1 MSSSRSASH
10 GVPSAIA
17 LVTGAGRGIGLEVT
31 KELAREGYDVLMGVR
46 DPGRAP
52 ALAGTR
58 VEQLDVASPE
68 SIAALA
74 RRLAD
79 RGERLE
85 VLVNN
90 AGVYR
95 SPPRETW
102 EVNVRGPLL
111 LTRALAPLLL
121 PGARVVMVS
130 SGLGS
135 LSGQPESVTRPLRD
149 PALTID
155 DVLRLSDKAPDGYGA
170 SKAALNALARLFAR
184 ELPAVRVN
192 SVDPGWVRTD
202 MGGPSA
208 PRSVK
213 QGAASV
219 LWAAR
224 VPPDGPTGGWFRD
237 GKPIPW

>member
-1 MSSSRSASH
+1 MAT
-10 GVPSAIA
+10 A
-17 LVTGAGRGIGLEVT
+17 LVTGAGRGIGLEVA
-31 KELAREGYDVLMGVR
+31 KELAREGYDVLLGVR
-46 DPGRAP
+46 DPRRAP
-52 ALAGTR
+52 ALPRAR
-58 VEQLDVASPE
+58 AEKVDVSSPE

-74 RRLAD
+74 KRLAD
-79 RGERLE
+79 RGERLD

-102 EVNVRGPLL
+102 DVNVRGPVL
-111 LTRALAPLLL
+111 LTRALAPLLA

-135 LSGQPESVTRPLRD
+135 LSGQPDPVVRRLQD
-149 PALTID
+149 PALTVD
-155 DVLRLSDKAPDGYGA
+155 DVLRLSQEAPDGYGA

-184 ELPAVRVN
+184 ELPDARVN

-202 MGGPSA
+202 MGGPGA
-208 PRSVK
+208 PRSVE

-237 GKPIPW
+237 GKPVPW

>member
-1 MSSSRSASH
+1 MAV
-10 GVPSAIA
+10 G
-17 LVTGAGRGIGLEVT
+17 LVTGAGRGIGLEVARD
-31 KELAREGYDVLMGVR
+31 LARDGFDVLMGVR
-46 DPGRAP
+46 DPRRAQ
-52 ALAGTR
+52 ALPGGR
-58 VEQLDVASPE
+58 VELLDVSSPE
-68 SIAALA
+68 SIDALA
-74 RRLAD
+74 RRLSG
-79 RGERLE
+79 RGEKLD

-102 EVNVRGPLL
+102 DVNVRGPLL
-111 LTRALAPLLL
+111 LTRALAPLLT

-135 LSGQPESVTRPLRD
+135 LSGQPESVVRRLRD
-149 PALTID
+149 PALTVE
-155 DVLRLSDKAPDGYGA
+155 DVLRLSEEAPDGYGA

-184 ELPAVRVN
+184 ELPSARVN
-192 SVDPGWVRTD
+192 SVDPGWVRTE
-202 MGGPSA
+202 MGGPEA

>member
-1 MSSSRSASH
+1 MP
-10 GVPSAIA
+10 VD
-17 LVTGAGRGIGLEVT
+17 LVTGAGRGIGLQVSR
-31 KELAREGYDVLMGVR
+31 ELADDGYDVLLGMR
-46 DPGRAP
+46 DPRRPP
-52 ALAGTR
+52 AIGR
-58 VEQLDVASPE
+58 VEELDVASPE
-68 SIAALA
+68 SISALA
-74 RRLAD
+74 GRLAA
-79 RGERLE
+79 RGERLD

-102 EVNVRGPLL
+102 DVNVRGPAL
-111 LTRALAPLLL
+111 LTRSLEKLLA
-121 PGARVVMVS
+121 PGARIVMVS

-135 LSGQPESVTRPLRD
+135 LSGQDESLVRRLRD

-155 DVLRLSDKAPDGYGA
+155 DVLRLAEEAPDGYGA

-184 ELPAVRVN
+184 ELPAARVN

-202 MGGPSA
+202 MGGRGA
-208 PRSVK
+208 PRSVEK
-213 QGAASV
+213 GAASV

>member
-1 MSSSRSASH
+1 MPTAM
-10 GVPSAIA
+10 I
-17 LVTGAGRGIGLEVT
+17 TGAGRGIGLEVA
-31 KELAREGYDVLMGVR
+31 KELAREGIDVLLGMR
-46 DPGRAP
+46 DPRRAP
-52 ALAGTR
+52 SIPRAR
-58 VEQLDVASPE
+58 VEQLDVASPD

-74 RRLAD
+74 QRLSS
-79 RGERLE
+79 RGERLD

-95 SPPRETW
+95 SPARETW
-102 EVNVRGPLL
+102 DVNVRGPLL
-111 LTRALAPLLL
+111 LTRALTPLLA

-135 LSGQPESVTRPLRD
+135 LSSQPEAVVRRLRD
-149 PALTID
+149 PALTVD
-155 DVLRLSDKAPDGYGA
+155 DVLRLSEEAPDGYGA

-184 ELPAVRVN
+184 ELPRARVN
-192 SVDPGWVRTD
+192 SVDPGWVRTE
-202 MGGPSA
+202 MGGSGA
-208 PRSVK
+208 PRSVQ

-237 GKPIPW
+237 GKPLPW

>member
-1 MSSSRSASH
+1 MAT
-10 GVPSAIA
+10 A
-17 LVTGAGRGIGLEVT
+17 LVTGAGRGIGLEVAR
-31 KELAREGYDVLMGVR
+31 ELAREGTDVLRGVR
-46 DPGRAP
+46 DPRRAVDVP
-52 ALAGTR
+52 RSR
-58 VEQLDVASPE
+58 VEQVDVASPE

-74 RRLAD
+74 RRLAG
-79 RGERLE
+79 RGEKLD

-95 SPPRETW
+95 SAPRETW
-102 EVNVRGPLL
+102 DVNVRGPLL
-111 LTRALAPLLL
+111 LTRALAPLLA

-135 LSGQPESVTRPLRD
+135 LSGQPDAVARRLRASTLSVE
-149 PALTID
+149 
-155 DVLRLSDKAPDGYGA
+155 DVLRLSEEAPDGYGA

-184 ELPAVRVN
+184 ELPEVRVN
-192 SVDPGWVRTD
+192 SVDPGWVRTE
-202 MGGPSA
+202 MGGQGA
-208 PRSVK
+208 PRSVE

-224 VPPDGPTGGWFRD
+224 LPADGPTGGWFRD

>member
-1 MSSSRSASH
+1 MAT
-10 GVPSAIA
+10 A
-17 LVTGAGRGIGLEVT
+17 LITGAGRGIGLEVAR
-31 KELAREGYDVLMGVR
+31 ELAGEGYDVLLGVR
-46 DPGRAP
+46 DPRRAP
-52 ALAGTR
+52 ALPRGT
-58 VEQLDVASPE
+58 VEQLDVSSPE
-68 SIAALA
+68 AIAALA
-74 RRLAD
+74 KRLAG
-79 RGERLE
+79 RGQRLD

-111 LTRALAPLLL
+111 LTRALAPLLA

-135 LSGQPESVTRPLRD
+135 LSGQPDAVARRLRD
-149 PALTID
+149 PALTMD
-155 DVLRLSDKAPDGYGA
+155 DVLRLSEEAPDGYGA

-184 ELPAVRVN
+184 DLPEARVN
-192 SVDPGWVRTD
+192 SVDPGWVRTE
-202 MGGPSA
+202 MGGQGA
-208 PRSVK
+208 PRSVE